1 MLLSQILNIP
11 FCNMRNVEQ
20 ESSERLDENKWNGY
34 FGFCFYFLS
43 IFFWYFSHC
52 LHDLGDGLTNGI
64 NNEVNKKM

>member
-34 FGFCFYFLS
+34 LDFVFTSCRFSFGIFLTVYM
-43 IFFWYFSHC
+43 I
-52 LHDLGDGLTNGI
+52 L
-64 NNEVNKKM
+64 VMV